1 MSQEELVSTPKSTSR
16 VSVTKWV
23 IPLIVL
29 ILIATQVWLF
39 SRVDKLENELK
50 QAQDNIITLQSGLAS
65 DQSNIVTLRNG
76 LASAQSDLAYV
87 IPLAENANFYA
98 HSHYSDL
105 RLKTDISDI
114 SNSLESILAL
124 HGIRF
129 HWNTQDFPAMSFNDN
144 NQIGFIA
151 QEVEKVYPELVMVAP
166 NGYKMVDY
174 ARLTPILVEAIKE
187 QQAMIDSLQQ
197 RISSLEN
204 KGEQ

>member
-129 HWNTQDFPAMSFNDN
+129 HWNTQDFPAMSFSDN
-144 NQIGFIA
+144 PQIGFIA
-151 QEVEKVYPELVMVAP
+151 QEVEKIFPELVMVAP
-166 NGYKMVDY
+166 NGYKVVDY

-187 QQAMIDSLQQ
+187 QQAIIDSLQQ
-197 RISSLEN
+197 RISALEN